1 VDLYKQHL
9 DYNPQTKRFMPR
21 SKWRPT
27 DARVYGPTG
36 VLVLDAVKPYVE
48 KFFSTI
54 PESKLLLERIDDLRD
69 RIIAVEQAHER
80 LLAEK

>member
-1 VDLYKQHL
+1 
-9 DYNPQTKRFMPR
+9 
-21 SKWRPT
+21 
-27 DARVYGPTG
+27 
-36 VLVLDAVKPYVE
+36 LDAVKPYVE